1 MAQHSNIQG
10 NLRPTGLILTQKEHT
25 HISVCH
31 MGTRLL
37 LETRSV
43 GFIIIL
49 FLFYY
54 YLFIIVLFCFFL
66 PYRD

>member
-1 MAQHSNIQG
+1 MTQHSNVQG
-10 NLRPTGLILTQKEHT
+10 NLRPTGRILTRNEHM
-25 HISVCH
+25 HISVSH

-37 LETRSV
+37 PETHSV

-49 FLFYY
+49 LLFYY

-66 PYRD
+66 QYRD